1 MRLVIAL
8 INFPQIHRGRLKRIQ
23 ELAVE
28 FSPDEDI
35 RSVLA
40 KSATETQPDA
50 DDVTLSRRAEKRV
63 RRNAMY
69 ILFSA
74 EP

>member
-1 MRLVIAL
+1 M
-8 INFPQIHRGRLKRIQ
+8 NFSQIHRGRHERIRK
-23 ELAVE
+23 LAIE

-50 DDVTLSRRAEKRV
+50 YGVNLSRRAEKRV
-63 RRNAMY
+63 RRKRY
-69 ILFSA
+69 IHFFFPA